1 MKFIAV
7 KDSLFKTPV
16 FCMQNI
22 YVSFRETKYFFTIYK
37 GSENQLTIK

>member
-22 YVSFRETKYFFTIYK
+22 YVSILETEYFNKMYK
-37 GSENQLTIK
+37 DNATLLKIK